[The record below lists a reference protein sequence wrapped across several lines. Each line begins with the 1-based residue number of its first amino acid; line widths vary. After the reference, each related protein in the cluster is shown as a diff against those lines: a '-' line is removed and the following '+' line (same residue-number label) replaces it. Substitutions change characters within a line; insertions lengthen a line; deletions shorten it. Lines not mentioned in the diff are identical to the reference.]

1 MEIGPVEYI
10 VIAFP
15 GNQFSGEI
23 IPALQELVSNGTVR
37 ILDLTVVQKDA
48 DGHVIT
54 LEVNEMGDN
63 ARAFLGLDYEVGGLL
78 NEEDLLLIADHLPND
93 TTAALMVWEDVWAT
107 RFAQAVRQANGMIV
121 ENARIPHEIVMAA
134 VNYTDEQ

>member
-15 GNQFSGEI
+15 GNQFSSEI
-23 IPALQELVSNGTVR
+23 IPALQELVDNGTVR
-37 ILDLTVVQKDA
+37 IIDLTVVQKDSEGNVVA
-48 DGHVIT
+48 
-54 LEVNEMGDN
+54 LEVSEMGDN

-78 NEEDLLLIADHLPND
+78 NEEDLELIADHLPND

-107 RFAQAVRQANGMIV
+107 RFAQAVRKANGLIV

-134 VNYTDEQ
+134 VNYTGE

>member
-1 MEIGPVEYI
+1 MEVGPVEYI

-23 IPALQELVSNGTVR
+23 IPALQELVDSGTVR
-37 ILDLTVVQKDA
+37 IIDLTVVQKDG
-48 DGHVIT
+48 DGNVIT
-54 LEVNEMGDN
+54 LEVSEMGEN

-78 NEEDLLLIADHLPND
+78 NEEDLELIASHLPND

-107 RFAQAVRQANGMIV
+107 RFAQAVRNANGMII

-134 VNYTDEQ
+134 INYTGE

>member
-48 DGHVIT
+48 DGNVIT

-107 RFAQAVRQANGMIV
+107 RFAQAVRKANGMIV
-121 ENARIPHEIVMAA
+121 ENARVPREIVMAA